1 MVRHHGEVKVNLVGK
16 VKGGAN
22 APPLPHHVR
31 ACVPIYTRIQPHTR
45 VGAYAEDDNDMATDD
60 PVNPGVEAPT
70 SKGTRKP
77 KRSSPVVRK
86 DGKRSLNL
94 RVDYDAHER
103 LAVHALRRGTT
114 ISSLVEGFAREHLRE
129 FSIHRNAVASGG
141 KD

>member
-1 MVRHHGEVKVNLVGK
+1 
-16 VKGGAN
+16 
-22 APPLPHHVR
+22 
-31 ACVPIYTRIQPHTR
+31 
-45 VGAYAEDDNDMATDD
+45 MATDD